1 VTGFA
6 IYLKGFIMAENYDES
21 AVDKNDA
28 FVERVAARLRTPE
41 HVHPSFE
48 KRVMEK
54 VLAEGTALYP
64 KRRFSGSWW
73 RTERVFRLTPL
84 TGLALA
90 AGITAVIAVSSVAVG
105 ARMSGRGQGAQGTLR
120 AAASVR
126 ADTVQL
132 VRFVFVDPKAE
143 RVELVG
149 DFNEWARGSTQLKRS
164 GAPGV
169 WAVSVPLSPGRHEY
183 AFIINGSRW
192 VADPLA
198 VKSSDDFGTESS
210 VIRVGPAGNSA
221 T

>member
-1 VTGFA
+1 
-6 IYLKGFIMAENYDES
+6 MAENYDES
-21 AVDKNDA
+21 AVDKDA
-28 FVERVAARLRTPE
+28 RFVEQVATPLRRAE

-48 KRVMEK
+48 KRLMEK
-54 VLAEGTALYP
+54 VVAEGATLYP
-64 KRRFSGSWW
+64 KRRSAVASWW
-73 RTERVFRLTPL
+73 RTERVFRLSPL

-90 AGITAVIAVSSVAVG
+90 AGITALIAVSGVAIG
-105 ARMSGRGQGAQGTLR
+105 TRLSARSQATAR
-120 AAASVR
+120 AAAVAR
-126 ADTVQL
+126 PDTVQL
-132 VRFVFVDPKAE
+132 VRFVFVDPNAKQ
-143 RVELVG
+143 VELVG
-149 DFNEWARGSTQLKRS
+149 DFNEWVRGSTQLKRS

-210 VIRVGPAGNSA
+210 VIRVGTIGNSA